1 MDTTITSIT
10 DNNTISVKSNNF
22 VSNDEATN
30 NTISFDTQ
38 SNYEIQKENEEK
50 VNPYETIIAQQQAQI
65 DALIKQSNSL
75 TQQITNLVQNGAQL
89 NAQPAQ
95 TKELEPQSAFNPKS
109 LAETDSFLSMEDLA
123 REMAKK

>member
-1 MDTTITSIT
+1 MDNENT
-10 DNNTISVKSNNF
+10 NTIEQTEPETQAVQPESEPTQQNAY
-22 VSNDEATN
+22 EA
-30 NTISFDTQ
+30 
-38 SNYEIQKENEEK
+38 
-50 VNPYETIIAQQQAQI
+50 IIAQQQAQI

-89 NAQPAQ
+89 NAQPIQA
-95 TKELEPQSAFNPKS
+95 KESEPQSAFNTKS

>member
-1 MDTTITSIT
+1 MDNENTITL
-10 DNNTISVKSNNF
+10 
-22 VSNDEATN
+22 
-30 NTISFDTQ
+30 
-38 SNYEIQKENEEK
+38 NYEPNANAINQIEPEPQAAQPESEPTQQNA
-50 VNPYETIIAQQQAQI
+50 YETIIAQQQAQI

-95 TKELEPQSAFNPKS
+95 TKEPEPQSAFNPKS

>member
-1 MDTTITSIT
+1 MDTTITSST

-22 VSNDEATN
+22 VSNDDVTN

-38 SNYEIQKENEEK
+38 SNYEVQKENEEK

-89 NAQPAQ
+89 NAQPIQA
-95 TKELEPQSAFNPKS
+95 KEPEPQSAFNPKS
-109 LAETDSFLSMEDLA
+109 LADADSFLSMEDLA